1 MVCLAQ
7 RPAGQAGRQATPPM
21 PQCQATPP
29 MPQCLQLHPAAC
41 RLEELALPVDAG
53 QLEQAHA
60 AAQAAAA
67 AKFERERF
75 GSQVAGLREALEAAL
90 QREYRW
96 GRAVLHCSAMP

>member
-1 MVCLAQ
+1 M
-7 RPAGQAGRQATPPM
+7 
-21 PQCQATPP
+21 
-29 MPQCLQLHPAAC
+29 
-41 RLEELALPVDAG
+41 DAG

-96 GRAVLHCSAMP
+96 GPTAL

>member
-1 MVCLAQ
+1 M
-7 RPAGQAGRQATPPM
+7 
-21 PQCQATPP
+21 
-29 MPQCLQLHPAAC
+29 
-41 RLEELALPVDAG
+41 DAG

-96 GRAVLHCSAMP
+96 GAHCPALYRTVLHCAALCCVAVCCTVGCTASQEWLCCVYLLGRRAAGCLPFG